1 MLQHGPRWTTW
12 NIHAEA
18 LKPQDCKSS
27 CPQRA
32 DRRDEAKSSRMYL
45 HEINDV
51 SWQFFLLLW
60 HTPLSA
66 SPHSAQCR
74 FHTSCE
80 QRYHLHAVLFQFSC
94 MTPKKVASA
103 SMEMRT
109 LSMRGLSGI
118 TNSSSSSWCS
128 CTMPVTKDMHKTKAS
143 EEVQVGDIMVS
154 LLIVLI

>member
-1 MLQHGPRWTTW
+1 MLQHKPRWTTW
-12 NIHAEA
+12 NIHVDA

-32 DRRDEAKSSRMYL
+32 DRGDEAKSSRMYL

-60 HTPLSA
+60 HMPLSA
-66 SPHSAQCR
+66 SPHTAQCQ
-74 FHTSCE
+74 FPTSCQ
-80 QRYHLHAVLFQFSC
+80 QRYHLHTVLFQFSC

-103 SMEMRT
+103 SMETRT

-118 TNSSSSSWCS
+118 TNSSSSSRCS
-128 CTMPVTKDMHKTKAS
+128 CTMPVTEDTYRMKAS
-143 EEVQVGDIMVS
+143 EEMQGGEIIMS
-154 LLIVLI
+154 L